1 MALGGRQYFAG
12 SMGDIGCFSFFPS
25 KTLGAYGD
33 GGLVTSA
40 DEALGQKLRTLRT
53 HGESEKYHHA
63 VIGINSRLDSI
74 QAAVLAVKQ
83 HFLDAWCA
91 ARIARARAYAQLFVA
106 AELLGADKVIA
117 IPEPAADSS
126 HVFNNYVIRVAR
138 RDSLKSFLRSRG
150 IQSEIYYPVA
160 LHLQKCFAGLGYG
173 VGDFPNAELAAR
185 QVLAL
190 PLYPELHLEQQQFI
204 VNSIEEFFRA

>member
-1 MALGGRQYFAG
+1 MPDMSLPER
-12 SMGDIGCFSFFPS
+12 
-25 KTLGAYGD
+25 
-33 GGLVTSA
+33 A
-40 DEALGQKLRTLRT
+40 D
-53 HGESEKYHHA
+53 
-63 VIGINSRLDSI
+63 D
-74 QAAVLAVKQ
+74 
-83 HFLDAWCA
+83 
-91 ARIARARAYAQLFVA
+91 
-106 AELLGADKVIA
+106 LLGADKVIA